1 LTAIRAFVAV
11 SRHGSFSRA
20 AQALGVTQSALSRH
34 VATLEKLSGTRLF
47 DRRGSGIE
55 LTPSGSQYF
64 DAIKDALATIEL
76 ATQQIC
82 QAGQTHN
89 RLRVRTSMPSFAM
102 TVVVPALALFTAK
115 TQIEIDLITSLA
127 APQPRDE
134 FDVLITRDLHV
145 PNTESWELL
154 QEELVCV
161 GAPAVVAKHLAG
173 SVDRWPMIGAKS
185 RPDALALWATAL
197 DIAPQRL
204 HVSAMYD
211 HLFLA
216 VSAAIGGTGLLVAP
230 KLVVLDHLNS
240 GTLVP
245 ADAKPV
251 SSGATYTAFINPGS
265 HHLQSSREF
274 CRWLK
279 GMLRARNNTDSSSR
293 PGAGLGLA
301 RAS

>member
-1 LTAIRAFVAV
+1 MPRNSELPLTAIRAFVAV
-11 SRHGSFSRA
+11 SRCGSFSRA
-20 AQALGVTQSALSRH
+20 AQTLGVTQSALSRH

-47 DRRGSGIE
+47 TRKGSGIE

-76 ATQQIC
+76 ATQQVC
-82 QAGQTHN
+82 QTGRAHD

-102 TVVVPALALFTAK
+102 TVVVPSLASFTAS

-134 FDVLITRDLHV
+134 FDVLITRDLDV

-154 QEELVCV
+154 QEELLCV
-161 GAPAVVAKHLAG
+161 GAPALVAKCVDG
-173 SVDRWPMIGAKS
+173 SAARWPMIGAKS
-185 RPDALALWATAL
+185 RPEVLGLWAMAM
-197 DIAPQRL
+197 DMAPERL
-204 HVSAMYD
+204 HMNAVYD

-230 KLVVLDHLNS
+230 KLVVLDHLRS

-245 ADAKPV
+245 VHIKPV
-251 SSGATYTAFINPGS
+251 SSGAAYTAFVNPRS
-265 HHLQSSREF
+265 SHLQSSREF

-279 GMLRARNNTDSSSR
+279 GILRARNTADFSR
-293 PGAGLGLA
+293 PA
-301 RAS
+301 